1 MVSVK
6 DFNRFIADSTHKE
19 LNPKFWDKNK
29 KLLPEVREALG
40 NTAMS
45 WAEFADIPME
55 AIEDVVLVGG
65 NASYFYG
72 KESDLD
78 VHLVLDTDEISEC
91 TDLLKDY
98 LRAKKRLWGLLHDV
112 TVRGSEVE
120 LFGEDSKD
128 KRPVSLGRYSLNTNK
143 WIDEPTPDQLPDI
156 DDIDIHNKVENWV
169 EMIDDVIEEGVTSK
183 EALDKLENKLKNMR
197 MKSLTHN
204 KSEFSEGNLV
214 YKLLRNLGYVD
225 KLAEYS
231 RKVVDDE
238 LSLN

>member
-1 MVSVK
+1 VK
-6 DFNRFIADSTHKE
+6 DYNRFIKASTHKE
-19 LNPKFWDKNK
+19 LNSKFWDEDKQ
-29 KLLPEVREALG
+29 LLPEVREALG
-40 NTAMS
+40 DTAMA
-45 WAEFADIPME
+45 WAEFAEIPME

-128 KRPVSLGRYSLNTNK
+128 KRPVSLGRYSLVTDK

-156 DDIDIHNKVENWV
+156 DDIDIHSKVENWV

-183 EALDKLENKLKNMR
+183 EALEKLENKLKNMR
-197 MKSLTHN
+197 MKSLTHD
-204 KSEFSEGNLV
+204 KAEFSEGNLV
-214 YKLLRNLGYVD
+214 YKLLRNIGYID

-238 LSLN
+238 LSLE

>member
-1 MVSVK
+1 MK

-29 KLLPEVREALG
+29 KMLPEVKEALG
-40 NTAMS
+40 NTAMA
-45 WAEFADIPME
+45 WAEYASIPME
-55 AIEDVVLVGG
+55 AIEDVILCGG

-91 TDLLKDY
+91 TELLSDY

-112 TVRGSEVE
+112 KVRGSEVE

-128 KRPVSLGRYSLNTNK
+128 KRPVSLGRYSLVTDE

-183 EALDKLENKLKNMR
+183 ASLDKLGERLKNMR
-197 MKSLTHN
+197 LKSLTHN
-204 KSEFSEGNLV
+204 KAEFSEGNLV
-214 YKLLRNLGYVD
+214 YKLLRNIGYID
-225 KLAEYS
+225 KLSEYT

-238 LSLN
+238 LSLK